1 MEDIQDARCSLNL
14 ARSCKEFK
22 NKDATPDKDLRSI
35 PKQDVRRI
43 LKKIEALADNP
54 RPSGSEKLGTQEL
67 YQVRQGSGQGEA
79 CGFSK
84 RTGRCRPVRVLY
96 EIQDAVLIIVV
107 VRIGKRSDVYR

>member
-1 MEDIQDARCSLNL
+1 MARYSLL
-14 ARSCKEFK
+14 FK
-22 NKDATPDKDLRSI
+22 KSVSKDLRSI

-54 RPSGSEKLGTQEL
+54 RPQGSEKLTAREHYRIRIGT
-67 YQVRQGSGQGEA
+67 Y
-79 CGFSK
+79 
-84 RTGRCRPVRVLY
+84 RVLY